1 MILGVAGFRV
11 FEEIGNNFC
20 YVSDKILFLQIS

>member
-20 YVSDKILFLQIS
+20 YVSDKILFAN